1 MIYGETYN
9 ASIYPSKIW
18 NPLKLIFSEPNVT
31 LLNLISYFKN
41 HLLGICKSSHHSFN
55 IPMLSIPCH
64 EPYSSL
70 SFWLFGECPFLEKWQ
85 LANKFSDSKVGCDGN
100 TLLPAK
106 KELKNSLFFFLIK
119 NVLPKNFATFSN
131 VFKAKESPRV
141 TFECRKRVS
150 QPEFYR
156 PGFTDKYDHVI
167 SWNKDFVS
175 QVNWLRKKTSG
186 FSTFRFLL
194 ISRNDLWIMKNCARA
209 KVEIKLFWHTRHPMI
224 NESRDL
230 VGDIP
235 SP

>member
-55 IPMLSIPCH
+55 IPMLIISCH

-106 KELKNSLFFFLIK
+106 KELKNSLFFFFFKSKMYFLK
-119 NVLPKNFATFSN
+119 TLQHLATFSKQKN
-131 VFKAKESPRV
+131 PLAWRLSVEKGS
-141 TFECRKRVS
+141 VS
-150 QPEFYR
+150 Q
-156 PGFTDKYDHVI
+156 
-167 SWNKDFVS
+167 N
-175 QVNWLRKKTSG
+175 L
-186 FSTFRFLL
+186 
-194 ISRNDLWIMKNCARA
+194 
-209 KVEIKLFWHTRHPMI
+209 
-224 NESRDL
+224 
-230 VGDIP
+230 
-235 SP
+235 

>member
-41 HLLGICKSSHHSFN
+41 HLLGICKSSNQSFN
-55 IPMLSIPCH
+55 IPMLIIPCH

-106 KELKNSLFFFLIK
+106 KELKNSPFFFFFLIK

-150 QPEFYR
+150 QPEFI
-156 PGFTDKYDHVI
+156 D
-167 SWNKDFVS
+167 
-175 QVNWLRKKTSG
+175 Q
-186 FSTFRFLL
+186 
-194 ISRNDLWIMKNCARA
+194 DLQINMIMSYL
-209 KVEIKLFWHTRHPMI
+209 EIKILFHKLTDFEKKLVAFPLLDSCLSAEMI
-224 NESRDL
+224 SESWKI
-230 VGDIP
+230 VP
-235 SP
+235 